1 MLNRI
6 RSLLSRFYACA
17 HALTPAP
24 RVLLELGVDVLY
36 ADVDAVWIDNPL
48 PDLDGTDHDLMIQ
61 ADADSPNVSQR
72 VE

>member
-1 MLNRI
+1 M
-6 RSLLSRFYACA
+6 
-17 HALTPAP
+17 
-24 RVLLELGVDVLY
+24 LY

-61 ADADSPNVSQR
+61 ADADSPNVSPRETAR